1 MLEKK
6 DREKEQRLPGLT
18 EYSTDQLFFMSFAN
32 MWCETKSI
40 GALAGQLQGDVH
52 SPGPVRVKAVVS
64 NMQQFQDAFKCKTSD
79 KMVKE
84 DKCIVW

>member
-1 MLEKK
+1 MYEKK
-6 DREKEQRLPGLT
+6 DRKTEQRLPGLT

-40 GALAGQLQGDVH
+40 AALAGQLQSDVH

-64 NMQQFQDAFKCKTSD
+64 NMKQFQDAFKCKISD

-84 DKCIVW
+84 NKCTVW